1 MKKLIKGTLCAGI
14 ISLGLSANVEAALIS
29 GSGLIYDTDLDITW
43 LADANYAFNS
53 GYVDTITTNFDDGRM
68 TWAQADTWVS
78 QLDFAGSID
87 WRLPTASA
95 PSTDSCTFSSD
106 FNGITTYAYGC
117 TNSEMG
123 HLFHELG
130 GTVDIVAN
138 TSMFDENIFSDLQHW
153 NYWSGTTT
161 GIGCD
166 PAYPN
171 VGCVWDFDFKNS
183 VTYNYTVGANFYAL
197 AVHEGDIGNL
207 AAVPVPPAVWLFG
220 SGLIGLIGVSR
231 RKLY

>member
-1 MKKLIKGTLCAGI
+1 MKKSIKGTLCAGI
-14 ISLGLSANVEAALIS
+14 ISLGLTATAEASLIS

-43 LADANYAFNS
+43 LADANYADTS
-53 GYVDTITTNFDDGRM
+53 GYIDTITTVWNDGRM
-68 TWAQADTWVS
+68 VWDQANTWAS
-78 QLDFAGSID
+78 QLEYAGFTD
-87 WRLPTASA
+87 WRLPTANA
-95 PSTDSCTFSSD
+95 PVTGSCAFDNTH
-106 FNGITTYAYGC
+106 NGTTYAYNC

-123 HLFHELG
+123 HLFQELG

-138 TSMFDENIFSDLQHW
+138 TSMFNETIFSGLEHW

-166 PAYPN
+166 PLTPN
-171 VGCVWDFDFKNS
+171 VGCAWDFDFKNS
-183 VTYNYTVGANFYAL
+183 VTYNYAVGANFYAL
-197 AVHEGDIGNL
+197 AVHEGNIGNL

-231 RKLY
+231 RKLN